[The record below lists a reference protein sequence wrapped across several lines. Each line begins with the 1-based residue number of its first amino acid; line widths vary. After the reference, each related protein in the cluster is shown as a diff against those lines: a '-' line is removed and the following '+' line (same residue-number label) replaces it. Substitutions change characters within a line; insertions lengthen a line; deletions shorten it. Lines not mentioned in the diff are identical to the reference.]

1 MTIFDY
7 STVEWCRNPD
17 TWDGLCMKCE
27 ECGRKF
33 DEHGVMINEEV
44 QDEQIHLD
52 EKSSKKYDSN
62 IARQN

>member
-33 DEHGVMINEEV
+33 DEHGVMIDKHSAMFDKDKE
-44 QDEQIHLD
+44 DED
-52 EKSSKKYDSN
+52 D
-62 IARQN
+62 